1 MKTDALENKI
11 LGEYGREILSFDMV
25 VTRAAKGLEKCCVS
39 RRQRYQFRLELSY
52 VNIDYKRGY
61 AVASNGVCL
70 KASKVEISGVQGEAA
85 YSILI
90 DPKDFK
96 ELSGLCHVKGLED
109 GRVIVTCDKTGST
122 YLANSRWPGH
132 TDDFRKRYPN
142 WASAVPVVSSTR
154 ANYLKAGRVKEIITF
169 IKDMKKRD
177 CTQVFCIEGIKKR
190 NVVKFSYYDY
200 GVHVVMEM
208 PVEGTLPFDFS
219 IKVCL
224 AEFLALTTDWDGG
237 MFVENNFGKLSLT
250 DKYRNTCF
258 TMLVAP
264 DENERDGYTFSRSKM
279 VQLTDYNNL

>member
-1 MKTDALENKI
+1 MKAENKI
-11 LGEYGREILSFDMV
+11 WSEYGREILSFDMV

-109 GRVIVTCDKTGST
+109 GRVIVTCDKTGNT
-122 YLANSRWPGH
+122 YLTDA
-132 TDDFRKRYPN
+132 DDFRKRYPN

-154 ANYLKAGRVKEIITF
+154 ANYLKAKRVKEIIAF

-177 CTQVFCIEGIKKR
+177 CTQVFRIEGIKR
-190 NVVKFSYYDY
+190 RDAIQFSYYDY
-200 GVHVVMEM
+200 GVHIAMEM
-208 PVEGTLPFDFS
+208 PVEGTLPFGFS

-237 MFVENNFGKLSLT
+237 MFVKNNFGELSLT
-250 DKYRNTCF
+250 DKYKNTCF
-258 TMLVAP
+258 TMLIAP
-264 DENERDGYTFSRSKM
+264 DENEKGIKDYKFDRSKM
-279 VQLTDYNNL
+279 MQLTDYNNL